1 MFEYYTQQTS
11 FVHILPSCTCY
22 WVMKDF
28 VVKDPC
34 IRKRRT
40 FDSAMPHSL
49 LIEILADKN
58 LEYGE
63 CQKSKP
69 AFSLID
75 LWRFILGLM
84 NDNNRSIEKG
94 HRLSSLNLISFLGPF
109 QSTLIPTH
117 QNAPIGGC
125 SRCNIST

>member
-1 MFEYYTQQTS
+1 MELNEPINHLGVHS
-11 FVHILPSCTCY
+11 VCLSVVLNKLLFVHILPSCTCY

-63 CQKSKP
+63 CQKS
-69 AFSLID
+69 
-75 LWRFILGLM
+75 
-84 NDNNRSIEKG
+84 
-94 HRLSSLNLISFLGPF
+94 
-109 QSTLIPTH
+109 
-117 QNAPIGGC
+117 
-125 SRCNIST
+125 